1 MLFRRE
7 CSKINRG
14 LSCRCSIGEFGVVL
28 LYFAIARGGGGGGEV
43 IVLLGVWGD
52 MCFMEIWPAA
62 VEEEEEEEDDD
73 DDDEGEGERPLG

>member
-28 LYFAIARGGGGGGEV
+28 LYFAIARGGGGGDCA
-43 IVLLGVWGD
+43 LGGLGRYVFYGD
-52 MCFMEIWPAA
+52 LA
-62 VEEEEEEEDDD
+62 
-73 DDDEGEGERPLG
+73 GGGGRRRRRR